1 MKIHEIKNLIKEAIE
16 QELSREYG
24 ENWDEIGFD
33 PITKTFRPTPRD
45 RTSPVKILLKPL
57 NKSDKWW
64 RPIYKDINTN
74 KIYVDINLGQGEPE
88 ICDVTNEGEP
98 NTPLRKGSYEIVSEN
113 KIKINNFKRFIE
125 QCVKEVIAENDNY
138 YLNEVLQEGR
148 SVTRLTIKD
157 REELSKLF
165 ASHYLQNNA
174 VFVYVPPNLQRTKLD
189 LPRNYIQISH
199 FRNILTKPE
208 QLLNNRGFKLG
219 GYLKHETIKKQSTI
233 IPNRVY
239 NITTIYRPLFHKI
252 SEEEG
257 YFIIRNCRFV
267 CITVHY
273 EKDGIFYFKINAYIQ
288 PTN

>member
-1 MKIHEIKNLIKEAIE
+1 MK
-16 QELSREYG
+16 
-24 ENWDEIGFD
+24 ENQ
-33 PITKTFRPTPRD
+33 
-45 RTSPVKILLKPL
+45 ILL
-57 NKSDKWW
+57 
-64 RPIYKDINTN
+64 
-74 KIYVDINLGQGEPE
+74 E
-88 ICDVTNEGEP
+88 
-98 NTPLRKGSYEIVSEN
+98 KGSYEIVSEN

-219 GYLKHETIKKQSTI
+219 GYL
-233 IPNRVY
+233 NMR
-239 NITTIYRPLFHKI
+239 L
-252 SEEEG
+252 
-257 YFIIRNCRFV
+257 
-267 CITVHY
+267 
-273 EKDGIFYFKINAYIQ
+273 
-288 PTN
+288 